1 MFVSLPP
8 PQVIQNLKM
17 SNFVPQI
24 KQRFNLH
31 FDSNFVSCSN
41 EGEFHGHIRFFHL
54 NLLVSNV
61 FILST
66 KLLQINPI
74 IVNIFS
80 GIIIVTVNI

>member
-1 MFVSLPP
+1 MNNEQQKFLFRSP
-8 PQVIQNLKM
+8 PQVIHNLKM

-31 FDSNFVSCSN
+31 FDSHFVSCSN

-61 FILST
+61 FIL
-66 KLLQINPI
+66 LLQINSI
-74 IVNIFS
+74 IVNKILA
-80 GIIIVTVNI
+80 V